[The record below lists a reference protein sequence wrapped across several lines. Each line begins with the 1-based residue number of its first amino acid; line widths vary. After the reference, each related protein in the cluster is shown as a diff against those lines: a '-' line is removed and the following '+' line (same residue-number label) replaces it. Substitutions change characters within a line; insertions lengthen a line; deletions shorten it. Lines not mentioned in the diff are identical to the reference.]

1 MQKLIKTVL
10 IPIFFILS
18 VAAFVSC
25 KKAEDILI
33 LPPENIRV
41 ENDYLFW
48 DEALHAEWYLVD
60 IDGTEYEADTNSLS
74 LFEITTEPKSS
85 YQIRIKSC
93 GDETVN
99 YKKSEWS
106 ALCDYQREKQ
116 PFLFQSINNNTEYQI
131 KAVDPESLN
140 GSVILPAYINNKPIT
155 KIMPCAFKNAVNVT
169 AVKLPYT
176 IAEIGNSAFYNCTGL
191 QRIELPDGLKEIPFE
206 AFRNCAALTEINLP
220 RVTKISTSAFYNC
233 SSLTSLHI
241 PQSVREIGNCITAYC
256 KNLTS
261 LTVDENNLF
270 YESEGNCIIKK
281 STHTVI
287 AGCIASAIPQ
297 SAKTIGSFAFYGSV
311 PEPFAIPSNIEKLER
326 YALSM
331 YPGKTLV
338 IPESVTYLH
347 YEFIDYYPN
356 LTQITVAE
364 NNPVYRSEGNCI
376 IEKATGT
383 VVKGCNT
390 SVIPQGVKA
399 IGERA
404 FYNIPQKEINL
415 PDSVTEIGS
424 EAFYPCTAEN
434 IRLSRNLEIIGYKA
448 FAGAGITSVDLP
460 DTLKEI
466 RDRAFKG
473 CHSLAEAALPHGLTK
488 IGSEAFF
495 ETNLQ
500 YADIPETVKEIGT
513 NAFASH
519 SFLTVI
525 LPSCVEK
532 IGNAAFINAITFVN
546 ATKRECKAKSGWA
559 IYTIKG
565 TASPWHNSNAVYECT
580 FADDENGKY
589 LYSWK
594 YTIETDEETGEIS
607 YSSGFGAV
615 GIPFRKGYRFLGF
628 SATEGSSVPDIVPTM
643 YLEKYLDAFD
653 FQQLKNYKNGTVFY
667 SVWEASDTAEE

>member
-10 IPIFFILS
+10 IPIFFMLS

-25 KKAEDILI
+25 KKAEAI

-99 YKKSEWS
+99 YEKSEWS
-106 ALCDYQREKQ
+106 ALCDYRREKQ

-176 IAEIGNSAFYNCTGL
+176 IAEIGNAAFYNCTGL
-191 QRIELPDGLKEIPFE
+191 QRIELPAGLKEIPLE

-220 RVTKISTSAFYNC
+220 RVTKISTSAFYKC

-241 PQSVREIGNCITAYC
+241 PQSVRVIGNCITAYC

-281 STHTVI
+281 STHTII
-287 AGCIASAIPQ
+287 AGCIASVIPQ
-297 SAKTIGSFAFYGSV
+297 SAKTIGTLAFFGSV
-311 PEPFAIPSNIEKLER
+311 PEPFVIPSNIEKLEC

-347 YEFIDYYPN
+347 YEFIDYCPN

-399 IGERA
+399 IGPCA
-404 FYNIPQKEINL
+404 FRWFQTEEIVIPHGVEII
-415 PDSVTEIGS
+415 DE
-424 EAFYPCTAEN
+424 EAF
-434 IRLSRNLEIIGYKA
+434 LESTVKK
-448 FAGAGITSVDLP
+448 VVLP
-460 DTLKEI
+460 DTLTEI
-466 RDRAFKG
+466 RGSAFKE
-473 CHSLAEAALPHGLTK
+473 CHSLAEAALPYGLTK

-495 ETNLQ
+495 KTNLQ
-500 YADIPETVKEIGT
+500 YANIPETVKEIGT

-532 IGNAAFINAITFVN
+532 IGNTAFINAITFVN
-546 ATKRECKAKSGWA
+546 ATKRECEAKSGWA
-559 IYTIKG
+559 IYTIMG
-565 TASPWHNSNAVYECT
+565 TGAPWHNSNAVYECT

-594 YTIETDEETGEIS
+594 YTFETDEETGETS
-607 YSSGFGAV
+607 YFSGLAEI

-628 SATEGSSVPDIVPTM
+628 SATEGSSVPDIVPAKFLNHEEFLT
-643 YLEKYLDAFD
+643 AFD

-667 SVWEASDTAEE
+667 SVWEASETAEE

>member
-48 DEALHAEWYLVD
+48 DEALHAEWYLVN
-60 IDGTEYEADTNSLS
+60 IDGTEYEADTNSLN

-140 GSVILPAYINNKPIT
+140 GSVILPAYFNNKPIT

-191 QRIELPDGLKEIPFE
+191 QRIELPDGLKEIPLE
-206 AFRNCAALTEINLP
+206 AFYNCAALTEINLP
-220 RVTKISTSAFYNC
+220 GVTKISTSAFYKC

-241 PQSVREIGNCITAYC
+241 PQSVRVIGNCITAYC

-281 STHTVI
+281 STHTII
-287 AGCIASAIPQ
+287 AGCIASVIPQ
-297 SAKTIGSFAFYGSV
+297 RAKTIGPLAFCGSM
-311 PEPFAIPSNIEKLER
+311 PEPFVIPSNIEKLELC
-326 YALSM
+326 ALST
-331 YPGKTLV
+331 YSGKTLV
-338 IPESVTYLH
+338 IPASVTYID
-347 YEFIDYYPN
+347 YEFIGYCPN

-390 SVIPQGVKA
+390 SVIPQGIKA
-399 IGERA
+399 IGPCA
-404 FYNIPQKEINL
+404 FKWFQAEEIVIPHGVEIIY
-415 PDSVTEIGS
+415 E
-424 EAFYPCTAEN
+424 EAF
-434 IRLSRNLEIIGYKA
+434 LESTVKK
-448 FAGAGITSVDLP
+448 VVLP
-460 DTLKEI
+460 DTLTEI
-466 RDRAFKG
+466 RGSAFKE
-473 CHSLAEAALPHGLTK
+473 CHSLAEAALPYGLIK

-495 ETNLQ
+495 KTNLQ
-500 YADIPETVKEIGT
+500 YANIPETVKEIGT

-546 ATKRECKAKSGWA
+546 ATERECDTKSGWA
-559 IYTIKG
+559 KYTIMG
-565 TASPWHNSNAVYECT
+565 TGAPWHNSNVVYECT

-594 YTIETDEETGEIS
+594 YTFETDEETGETS
-607 YSSGFGAV
+607 YFSGLAEI
-615 GIPFRKGYRFLGF
+615 GIPFRKGYRFLGL
-628 SATEGSSVPDIVPTM
+628 SATEGSSVPDIVPAKFLNHEEFLT
-643 YLEKYLDAFD
+643 AFD

-667 SVWEASDTAEE
+667 FVWEAADTAEE

>member
-10 IPIFFILS
+10 IPIFFMLS

-25 KKAEDILI
+25 KKAEAI

-48 DEALHAEWYLVD
+48 DEAPHAEWYLVD

-106 ALCDYQREKQ
+106 ALCDYRREKQ

-131 KAVDPESLN
+131 KAVEPESLN

-169 AVKLPYT
+169 AVRLPYT
-176 IAEIGNSAFYNCTGL
+176 LAEIGNSAFYNCTGL

-206 AFRNCAALTEINLP
+206 AFYNCAALTEINLP

-281 STHTVI
+281 STHTII
-287 AGCIASAIPQ
+287 AGCIASVIPQ
-297 SAKTIGSFAFYGSV
+297 SAKTIGPLAFCGSM
-311 PEPFAIPSNIEKLER
+311 PEPFVIPSNIEKLER

-338 IPESVTYLH
+338 IPESVTYLD
-347 YEFIDYYPN
+347 YEFIGYCPN

-390 SVIPQGVKA
+390 SVIPQGIKA
-399 IGERA
+399 IGPCA
-404 FYNIPQKEINL
+404 FKWFQAEEIVIPHGVEII
-415 PDSVTEIGS
+415 DE
-424 EAFYPCTAEN
+424 EAF
-434 IRLSRNLEIIGYKA
+434 LESTVKK
-448 FAGAGITSVDLP
+448 VVLP
-460 DTLKEI
+460 DTLTEI
-466 RDRAFKG
+466 RGSAFKE
-473 CHSLAEAALPHGLTK
+473 CHSLAEAALPYGLTK

-495 ETNLQ
+495 KTNLQ
-500 YADIPETVKEIGT
+500 YANIPETVKEIGT

-532 IGNAAFINAITFVN
+532 IGNTAFINAITFVN
-546 ATKRECKAKSGWA
+546 ATKRECEAKSGWA
-559 IYTIKG
+559 IYTIMG
-565 TASPWHNSNAVYECT
+565 TGAPWHNSNAVYECT

-594 YTIETDEETGEIS
+594 YTFETDEETGETS
-607 YSSGFGAV
+607 YFSGLAEI

-628 SATEGSSVPDIVPTM
+628 SATEGSSVPDIVPAKFLNHEEFLT
-643 YLEKYLDAFD
+643 AFD

-667 SVWEASDTAEE
+667 SVWEAVDTAEE

>member
-25 KKAEDILI
+25 KKAEAI

-60 IDGTEYEADTNSLS
+60 IDGTEYEADTNSLN

-131 KAVDPESLN
+131 KAVEPESLN
-140 GSVILPAYINNKPIT
+140 GSVILPAYFNNKPIT
-155 KIMPCAFKNAVNVT
+155 KIMSCAFKNAVNVT

-191 QRIELPDGLKEIPFE
+191 QRIELPDGLKEIPLESFY
-206 AFRNCAALTEINLP
+206 NCAALTEINLP
-220 RVTKISTSAFYNC
+220 RVTKISTSAFYKC

-281 STHTVI
+281 STHTII
-287 AGCIASAIPQ
+287 AGCIASVIPQ
-297 SAKTIGSFAFYGSV
+297 SAKTIGPLAFCGSM
-311 PEPFAIPSNIEKLER
+311 PEPFVIPSNIEKLELC
-326 YALSM
+326 ALST
-331 YPGKTLV
+331 YSGKTLV
-338 IPESVTYLH
+338 IPASVTYID
-347 YEFIDYYPN
+347 YEFIGYCPN

-390 SVIPQGVKA
+390 SVIPQGIKA
-399 IGERA
+399 IGPCA
-404 FYNIPQKEINL
+404 FKWFQAEEIVIPHGVEII
-415 PDSVTEIGS
+415 DE
-424 EAFYPCTAEN
+424 EAF
-434 IRLSRNLEIIGYKA
+434 LESTVKK
-448 FAGAGITSVDLP
+448 VVLP
-460 DTLKEI
+460 DTLTEI
-466 RDRAFKG
+466 RGSAFKE
-473 CHSLAEAALPHGLTK
+473 CHSLAEAALPYGLTK

-495 ETNLQ
+495 KTNLQ
-500 YADIPETVKEIGT
+500 YANIPETVKEIGT

-532 IGNAAFINAITFVN
+532 IGNTAFINAITFVN
-546 ATKRECKAKSGWA
+546 ATKRECEAKSGWA
-559 IYTIKG
+559 IYTIMG
-565 TASPWHNSNAVYECT
+565 TGAPWHNSNAVYECT

-594 YTIETDEETGEIS
+594 YTFETDEETGETS
-607 YSSGFGAV
+607 YFSGLAEI

-628 SATEGSSVPDIVPTM
+628 SATEGSSVPDIVPAKFLNHEEFLT
-643 YLEKYLDAFD
+643 AFD

-667 SVWEASDTAEE
+667 FVWEAVDTAEE

>member
-25 KKAEDILI
+25 KKAEAI

-140 GSVILPAYINNKPIT
+140 GSVILPAYFNNKPIT
-155 KIMPCAFKNAVNVT
+155 KIMSCAFKNAVNVT

-176 IAEIGNSAFYNCTGL
+176 IAEIGNSAFYNCTSL
-191 QRIELPDGLKEIPFE
+191 QRIELPDGLKEISFE
-206 AFRNCAALTEINLP
+206 AFYNCAALTEINLP
-220 RVTKISTSAFYNC
+220 RVTKISTSAFYKC

-241 PQSVREIGNCITAYC
+241 PQSVRVIGNCITAYC

-270 YESEGNCIIKK
+270 YKSEGNCIIKK
-281 STHTVI
+281 STHTII
-287 AGCIASAIPQ
+287 AGCIASVIPQ
-297 SAKTIGSFAFYGSV
+297 SAKTIGPLAFCGSM
-311 PEPFAIPSNIEKLER
+311 PEPFVIPSNIEKLELC
-326 YALSM
+326 ALST
-331 YPGKTLV
+331 YSGKTLV
-338 IPESVTYLH
+338 IPASVTYID
-347 YEFIDYYPN
+347 YEFIGYCPN

-376 IEKATGT
+376 IEKATNT

-390 SVIPQGVKA
+390 SVIPQGIKA
-399 IGERA
+399 IGPCA
-404 FYNIPQKEINL
+404 FKWFQAEEIVIPHGVEII
-415 PDSVTEIGS
+415 DE
-424 EAFYPCTAEN
+424 EAF
-434 IRLSRNLEIIGYKA
+434 LESTVKK
-448 FAGAGITSVDLP
+448 VVLP
-460 DTLKEI
+460 DTLTEI
-466 RDRAFKG
+466 RGSAFKE
-473 CHSLAEAALPHGLTK
+473 CHSLAEAALPYGLTK
-488 IGSEAFF
+488 IGSEAFYK
-495 ETNLQ
+495 TNLQ

-513 NAFASH
+513 KAFASH

-532 IGNAAFINAITFVN
+532 IGNTAFINAITFVN
-546 ATKRECKAKSGWA
+546 ATKRECEAKSGWA
-559 IYTIKG
+559 IYTIMG
-565 TASPWHNSNAVYECT
+565 TGAPWHNSNAVYECT

-594 YTIETDEETGEIS
+594 YSFETDEETGETS
-607 YSSGFGAV
+607 YFSGLAEI
-615 GIPFRKGYRFLGF
+615 GIPFRKGYKFLGF
-628 SATEGSSVPDIVPTM
+628 SATEGSSVPDIVPAKFLNHEEFLT
-643 YLEKYLDAFD
+643 AFD

-667 SVWEASDTAEE
+667 SVWEAVDTAEE

>member
-25 KKAEDILI
+25 KKAEAI

-48 DEALHAEWYLVD
+48 DEAPHAEWYLVD

-106 ALCDYQREKQ
+106 ALCDYRREKQ

-131 KAVDPESLN
+131 KAVEPESLN

-169 AVKLPYT
+169 AVRLPYT
-176 IAEIGNSAFYNCTGL
+176 LAEIGNSAFYNCTGL

-206 AFRNCAALTEINLP
+206 AFYNCAALTEINLP
-220 RVTKISTSAFYNC
+220 RVTKISTSAFYKC

-281 STHTVI
+281 STHTII
-287 AGCIASAIPQ
+287 AGCIASVIPQ
-297 SAKTIGSFAFYGSV
+297 SAKTIGPLAFCGSM
-311 PEPFAIPSNIEKLER
+311 PEPFVIPSNIEKLER

-338 IPESVTYLH
+338 IPESVTYLD
-347 YEFIDYYPN
+347 YEFIGYCPN

-390 SVIPQGVKA
+390 SVIPQGIKA
-399 IGERA
+399 IGPCA
-404 FYNIPQKEINL
+404 FKWFQAEEIVIPHGVEII
-415 PDSVTEIGS
+415 DE
-424 EAFYPCTAEN
+424 EAF
-434 IRLSRNLEIIGYKA
+434 LESTVKK
-448 FAGAGITSVDLP
+448 VVLP
-460 DTLKEI
+460 DTLTEI
-466 RDRAFKG
+466 RGSAFKE
-473 CHSLAEAALPHGLTK
+473 CHSLAEAALPYGLTK

-495 ETNLQ
+495 KTNLQ
-500 YADIPETVKEIGT
+500 YANIPETVKEIGT

-532 IGNAAFINAITFVN
+532 IGNTAFINAITFVN
-546 ATKRECKAKSGWA
+546 ATKRECEAKSGWA
-559 IYTIKG
+559 IYTIMG
-565 TASPWHNSNAVYECT
+565 TGAPWHNSNAVYECT

-594 YTIETDEETGEIS
+594 YTFETDEETGETS
-607 YSSGFGAV
+607 YFSGLAEI

-628 SATEGSSVPDIVPTM
+628 SATEGSSVPDIVPAKFLNHEEFLT
-643 YLEKYLDAFD
+643 AFD

-667 SVWEASDTAEE
+667 FVWEAVDTAEE

>member
-1 MQKLIKTVL
+1 MLSRVKKLFVFT
-10 IPIFFILS
+10 FFICLLS
-18 VAAFVSC
+18 AFAACNRQKENF
-25 KKAEDILI
+25 

-41 ENDYLFW
+41 ENDYLLW
-48 DEALHAEWYLVD
+48 DATPHTEWYLVD
-60 IDGTEYEADTNSLS
+60 IDGTEYEADTNSLN

-106 ALCDYQREKQ
+106 ALCDYRREKQ

-131 KAVDPESLN
+131 KAVEPESLN

-169 AVKLPYT
+169 AVRLPYT
-176 IAEIGNSAFYNCTGL
+176 LAEIGNSAFYNCTGL

-206 AFRNCAALTEINLP
+206 AFYNCAALTEINLP
-220 RVTKISTSAFYNC
+220 RVTKISTSAFYKC

-281 STHTVI
+281 STHTII
-287 AGCIASAIPQ
+287 AGCIASVIPQ
-297 SAKTIGSFAFYGSV
+297 GAKTIGPLAFCGSM
-311 PEPFAIPSNIEKLER
+311 PEPFVIPSNIEKLER

-338 IPESVTYLH
+338 IPESVTYLD
-347 YEFIDYYPN
+347 YEFIGYCPN
-356 LTQITVAE
+356 LAQITVAE

-390 SVIPQGVKA
+390 SVIPQGIKA
-399 IGERA
+399 IGPCA
-404 FYNIPQKEINL
+404 FKWFQAEEIVIPHGVEIIY
-415 PDSVTEIGS
+415 E
-424 EAFYPCTAEN
+424 EAF
-434 IRLSRNLEIIGYKA
+434 LESTVKK
-448 FAGAGITSVDLP
+448 VVLP
-460 DTLKEI
+460 DTLTEI
-466 RDRAFKG
+466 RGSAFKE
-473 CHSLAEAALPHGLTK
+473 CHSLAEAALPYGLIK

-495 ETNLQ
+495 KTNLQ
-500 YADIPETVKEIGT
+500 YANIPETVKKIGT

-532 IGNAAFINAITFVN
+532 IGNTAFINAITFVN
-546 ATKRECKAKSGWA
+546 ATKRECEAKSGWA
-559 IYTIKG
+559 IYTIMG
-565 TASPWHNSNAVYECT
+565 AGAPWHNSNAVYECT

-594 YTIETDEETGEIS
+594 YTFETDEETGETS
-607 YSSGFGAV
+607 YFSGLAEI
-615 GIPFRKGYRFLGF
+615 GIPFRKGYRFLGL
-628 SATEGSSVPDIVPTM
+628 SATEGSSVPDIVPAKFLNHEEFLT
-643 YLEKYLDAFD
+643 AFD

-667 SVWEASDTAEE
+667 SVWEAVDTAEE

>member
-25 KKAEDILI
+25 KKAEAI

-60 IDGTEYEADTNSLS
+60 IDGTEYEADTNSMN

-106 ALCDYQREKQ
+106 ALCDYRREKQ

-140 GSVILPAYINNKPIT
+140 GSVILPAYFNNKPIT

-169 AVKLPYT
+169 AVRLPYT

-206 AFRNCAALTEINLP
+206 AFRNCTALTEINLP

-241 PQSVREIGNCITAYC
+241 PQSVRVIGNCITAYC

-281 STHTVI
+281 STHTII
-287 AGCIASAIPQ
+287 AGCIASVIPQ
-297 SAKTIGSFAFYGSV
+297 SAKTIGTLAFCGSM
-311 PEPFAIPSNIEKLER
+311 PEPFVIPSNIEKLELC
-326 YALSM
+326 ALST
-331 YPGKTLV
+331 YSGKTLV
-338 IPESVTYLH
+338 IPASVTYID
-347 YEFIDYYPN
+347 YEFIGYCPN

-390 SVIPQGVKA
+390 SVIPQGIKA
-399 IGERA
+399 IGPCA
-404 FYNIPQKEINL
+404 FKWFQAEEIVIPHGVEIIY
-415 PDSVTEIGS
+415 E
-424 EAFYPCTAEN
+424 EAF
-434 IRLSRNLEIIGYKA
+434 LESTVKK
-448 FAGAGITSVDLP
+448 VVLP
-460 DTLKEI
+460 DTLTEI
-466 RDRAFKG
+466 RGSAFKE
-473 CHSLAEAALPHGLTK
+473 CHSLAEAALPYGLIK

-495 ETNLQ
+495 KTNLQ
-500 YADIPETVKEIGT
+500 YANIPETVKEIGT

-532 IGNAAFINAITFVN
+532 IGNTAFINAITFVN
-546 ATKRECKAKSGWA
+546 ATKRECEAKSGWA
-559 IYTIKG
+559 IYTIMG
-565 TASPWHNSNAVYECT
+565 TGAPWHNSNVVYECT

-594 YTIETDEETGEIS
+594 HTFETDEKTGETS
-607 YSSGFGAV
+607 YFSGGAI

-628 SATEGSSVPDIVPTM
+628 SATEGSSVPDIVPTIF
-643 YLEKYLDAFD
+643 LEKYLNSFD

-667 SVWEASDTAEE
+667 FVWEAVDTAEE

>member
-99 YKKSEWS
+99 YEKSEWS

-191 QRIELPDGLKEIPFE
+191 QRIKLPDGLKEIPFE

-241 PQSVREIGNCITAYC
+241 PQSVREIGNCIMAYC

-311 PEPFAIPSNIEKLER
+311 QEPFAIPSNIEKLER

-399 IGERA
+399 IGPCA
-404 FYNIPQKEINL
+404 FKWFQAEEIVIPHGVEII
-415 PDSVTEIGS
+415 DE
-424 EAFYPCTAEN
+424 EAF
-434 IRLSRNLEIIGYKA
+434 LESTVKK
-448 FAGAGITSVDLP
+448 VVLP
-460 DTLKEI
+460 DTLTEI
-466 RDRAFKG
+466 RGSAFKE
-473 CHSLAEAALPHGLTK
+473 CHSLAEAALPYGLTK
-488 IGSEAFF
+488 IGSEAFYK
-495 ETNLQ
+495 TNLQ
-500 YADIPETVKEIGT
+500 YANIPETVKEIGT
-513 NAFASH
+513 NTFASH

-532 IGNAAFINAITFVN
+532 IGNTAFINAITFVN
-546 ATKRECKAKSGWA
+546 ATKRECEAKSGWA
-559 IYTIKG
+559 IYTIMG
-565 TASPWHNSNAVYECT
+565 TGAPWHNSNAVYECT

-594 YTIETDEETGEIS
+594 YTFETDEETGETS
-607 YSSGFGAV
+607 YFSGLAEI

-628 SATEGSSVPDIVPTM
+628 SATEGSSVPDIVPAKFLNHEEFLT
-643 YLEKYLDAFD
+643 AFD

>member
-10 IPIFFILS
+10 IPIFFMLS

-25 KKAEDILI
+25 KKAEAI

-48 DEALHAEWYLVD
+48 DEAPHAEWYLVD

-106 ALCDYQREKQ
+106 ALCDYRREKQ

-131 KAVDPESLN
+131 KAVAPESLN

-169 AVKLPYT
+169 AVRLPYT
-176 IAEIGNSAFYNCTGL
+176 LAEIGNSAFYNCTGL

-206 AFRNCAALTEINLP
+206 AFYNCAALTEINLP
-220 RVTKISTSAFYNC
+220 RVTKISTSAFYKC

-281 STHTVI
+281 STHTII
-287 AGCIASAIPQ
+287 AGCIASVIPQ
-297 SAKTIGSFAFYGSV
+297 SAKTIGPLAFCGSM
-311 PEPFAIPSNIEKLER
+311 PEPFVIPSNIEKLER

-347 YEFIDYYPN
+347 YEFIDYCPN

-390 SVIPQGVKA
+390 SVIPQGINA
-399 IGERA
+399 IGPCA
-404 FYNIPQKEINL
+404 FKWFQAEEIVIPHGVEIIY
-415 PDSVTEIGS
+415 E
-424 EAFYPCTAEN
+424 EAF
-434 IRLSRNLEIIGYKA
+434 LESTVKK
-448 FAGAGITSVDLP
+448 VVLP
-460 DTLKEI
+460 DTLTEI
-466 RDRAFKG
+466 RGSAFKE
-473 CHSLAEAALPHGLTK
+473 CHSLAEAALPYGLIK

-495 ETNLQ
+495 KTNLQ
-500 YADIPETVKEIGT
+500 YANIPETVKEIGT

-532 IGNAAFINAITFVN
+532 IGNTAFINAITFVN
-546 ATKRECKAKSGWA
+546 ATKRECEAKSGWA
-559 IYTIKG
+559 IYTIMG
-565 TASPWHNSNAVYECT
+565 TGAPWHNSNAVYECT

-594 YTIETDEETGEIS
+594 YTFETDEETGETS
-607 YSSGFGAV
+607 YFSGLAEI

-628 SATEGSSVPDIVPTM
+628 SATEGSSVPDIVPAKFLNHEEFLT
-643 YLEKYLDAFD
+643 AFD

-667 SVWEASDTAEE
+667 SVWEAVDTAEE

>member
-25 KKAEDILI
+25 KKAEAI

-99 YKKSEWS
+99 YEKSEWS

-140 GSVILPAYINNKPIT
+140 GSVILPAYFNNKPIT

-169 AVKLPYT
+169 AVRLPYT

-206 AFRNCAALTEINLP
+206 AFYNCAALTEINLP
-220 RVTKISTSAFYNC
+220 RVTKISTSAFYKC

-281 STHTVI
+281 STHTII

-297 SAKTIGSFAFYGSV
+297 SAKTIGPLAFCGSM
-311 PEPFAIPSNIEKLER
+311 PEPFVIPSNIEKLELC
-326 YALSM
+326 ALST
-331 YPGKTLV
+331 YSGKTLV
-338 IPESVTYLH
+338 IPASVTYID
-347 YEFIDYYPN
+347 YEFIGYCPN

-376 IEKATGT
+376 IEKATNT

-390 SVIPQGVKA
+390 SVIPQGIKA
-399 IGERA
+399 IGPCA
-404 FYNIPQKEINL
+404 FKWFQAEEIVIPHGVEII
-415 PDSVTEIGS
+415 DE
-424 EAFYPCTAEN
+424 EAF
-434 IRLSRNLEIIGYKA
+434 LESTVKK
-448 FAGAGITSVDLP
+448 VVLP
-460 DTLKEI
+460 DTLTEI
-466 RDRAFKG
+466 RGSAFKE
-473 CHSLAEAALPHGLTK
+473 CHSLAEAALPYGLTK

-495 ETNLQ
+495 KTNLQ
-500 YADIPETVKEIGT
+500 YANIPETVKEIGT

-532 IGNAAFINAITFVN
+532 IGNTAFINAITFVN
-546 ATKRECKAKSGWA
+546 ATKRECEAKSGWA
-559 IYTIKG
+559 IYTIMG
-565 TASPWHNSNAVYECT
+565 TGAPWHNSNAVYECT

-594 YTIETDEETGEIS
+594 YTFETDEETGETS
-607 YSSGFGAV
+607 YFSGLAEI
-615 GIPFRKGYRFLGF
+615 GIPFRKGYKFLGL
-628 SATEGSSVPDIVPTM
+628 SATEGSSVPDIVPAKFLNHEEFLT
-643 YLEKYLDAFD
+643 AFD

-667 SVWEASDTAEE
+667 SVWEAVDTAEE

>member
-10 IPIFFILS
+10 IPIFFMLS

-25 KKAEDILI
+25 KKAEAI

-140 GSVILPAYINNKPIT
+140 GSVILPAYFNNKPIT
-155 KIMPCAFKNAVNVT
+155 KIMSCAFKNAVNVT

-241 PQSVREIGNCITAYC
+241 PQSVRVIGNCITAYC

-270 YESEGNCIIKK
+270 YKSEGNCIIKK
-281 STHTVI
+281 STHTII
-287 AGCIASAIPQ
+287 AGCIASVIPQ
-297 SAKTIGSFAFYGSV
+297 SAKTIGPLAFCGSM
-311 PEPFAIPSNIEKLER
+311 PEPFVIPSNIEKLELC
-326 YALSM
+326 ALST
-331 YPGKTLV
+331 YSGKTLV
-338 IPESVTYLH
+338 IPASVTYID
-347 YEFIDYYPN
+347 YEFIGYCPN

-376 IEKATGT
+376 IEKATNT

-390 SVIPQGVKA
+390 SVIPQGIKA
-399 IGERA
+399 IGPCA
-404 FYNIPQKEINL
+404 FKWFQAEEIVIPHGVEII
-415 PDSVTEIGS
+415 DE
-424 EAFYPCTAEN
+424 EAF
-434 IRLSRNLEIIGYKA
+434 LESTVKK
-448 FAGAGITSVDLP
+448 VVLP
-460 DTLKEI
+460 DTLTEI
-466 RDRAFKG
+466 RGSAFKE
-473 CHSLAEAALPHGLTK
+473 CHSLAEAALPYGLTK
-488 IGSEAFF
+488 IGSEAFYK
-495 ETNLQ
+495 TNLQ
-500 YADIPETVKEIGT
+500 YANIPETVKEIGT

-532 IGNAAFINAITFVN
+532 IGNTAFINAITFVN
-546 ATKRECKAKSGWA
+546 ATKRECEAKSGWA
-559 IYTIKG
+559 IYTIMG
-565 TASPWHNSNAVYECT
+565 TGAPWHNSNAVYECT

-594 YTIETDEETGEIS
+594 YTFETDEETGETS
-607 YSSGFGAV
+607 YFSGLAEI

-628 SATEGSSVPDIVPTM
+628 SATEGSSVPDIVPAKFLNHEEFLT
-643 YLEKYLDAFD
+643 AFD
-653 FQQLKNYKNGTVFY
+653 FQQLKIIR
-667 SVWEASDTAEE
+667 TAPCSIPFGKP

>member
-10 IPIFFILS
+10 IPIFFMLS

-25 KKAEDILI
+25 KKAEAI

-48 DEALHAEWYLVD
+48 DEAPHAEWYLVD

-131 KAVDPESLN
+131 KAVEPESLN

-169 AVKLPYT
+169 AVRLPYT
-176 IAEIGNSAFYNCTGL
+176 LAEIGNSAFYNCTGL

-206 AFRNCAALTEINLP
+206 AFYNCAALTEINLP
-220 RVTKISTSAFYNC
+220 RVTKISTSAFYKC

-281 STHTVI
+281 STHTII

-297 SAKTIGSFAFYGSV
+297 SAKTIGPLAFCGSM
-311 PEPFAIPSNIEKLER
+311 PEPFVIPSNIEKLER

-338 IPESVTYLH
+338 IPESVTYLD
-347 YEFIDYYPN
+347 YEFIGYCPN

-390 SVIPQGVKA
+390 SVIPQGIKA
-399 IGERA
+399 IGPCA
-404 FYNIPQKEINL
+404 FKWFQAEEIVIPHGVEIIY
-415 PDSVTEIGS
+415 E
-424 EAFYPCTAEN
+424 EAF
-434 IRLSRNLEIIGYKA
+434 LESTVKK
-448 FAGAGITSVDLP
+448 VVLP
-460 DTLKEI
+460 DTLTEI
-466 RDRAFKG
+466 RGSAFKE
-473 CHSLAEAALPHGLTK
+473 CHSLAEAALPYGLTK

-495 ETNLQ
+495 KTNLQ
-500 YADIPETVKEIGT
+500 YANIPETVKEIGT

-532 IGNAAFINAITFVN
+532 IGNTAFINAITFVN
-546 ATKRECKAKSGWA
+546 ATKRECEAKSGWA
-559 IYTIKG
+559 IYTIMG
-565 TASPWHNSNAVYECT
+565 TGAPWHNSNAVYECT

-594 YTIETDEETGEIS
+594 YTFETDEETGETS
-607 YSSGFGAV
+607 YFSGLAEI
-615 GIPFRKGYRFLGF
+615 GIPFRKGYKFLGF
-628 SATEGSSVPDIVPTM
+628 SATEGSSVPDIVPAKFLNHEEFLT
-643 YLEKYLDAFD
+643 AFD

-667 SVWEASDTAEE
+667 SVWEAVDTAEE

>member
-10 IPIFFILS
+10 IPIFFMLS

-25 KKAEDILI
+25 KKAEAI

-48 DEALHAEWYLVD
+48 DEAPHAEWYLVD

-131 KAVDPESLN
+131 KAVEPESLN
-140 GSVILPAYINNKPIT
+140 GSVILPAYFNNKPIT
-155 KIMPCAFKNAVNVT
+155 KIMSCAFKNAVNVT

-191 QRIELPDGLKEIPFE
+191 QRIELPDGLKEIPLESFY
-206 AFRNCAALTEINLP
+206 NCAALTEINLP
-220 RVTKISTSAFYNC
+220 RVTKISTSAFYKC

-241 PQSVREIGNCITAYC
+241 PQSVRVIGNCITAYC

-281 STHTVI
+281 STHTII
-287 AGCIASAIPQ
+287 AGCIASVIPQ
-297 SAKTIGSFAFYGSV
+297 SAKTIGPLAFCGSM
-311 PEPFAIPSNIEKLER
+311 PEPFVIPSNIEKLELC
-326 YALSM
+326 ALST
-331 YPGKTLV
+331 YSGKTLV
-338 IPESVTYLH
+338 IPESVTYLD
-347 YEFIDYYPN
+347 YEFIGYCPN

-390 SVIPQGVKA
+390 SVIPQGIKA
-399 IGERA
+399 IGPCA
-404 FYNIPQKEINL
+404 FKWFQAEEIVIPHGVEIIY
-415 PDSVTEIGS
+415 E
-424 EAFYPCTAEN
+424 EAF
-434 IRLSRNLEIIGYKA
+434 LESTVKK
-448 FAGAGITSVDLP
+448 VVLP
-460 DTLKEI
+460 DTLTEI
-466 RDRAFKG
+466 RGAAFKE
-473 CHSLAEAALPHGLTK
+473 CHSLAEAALPYGLTK

-495 ETNLQ
+495 KTNLQ
-500 YADIPETVKEIGT
+500 YANIPETVKEIGT

-532 IGNAAFINAITFVN
+532 IGNTAFINAITFVN
-546 ATKRECKAKSGWA
+546 ATKRECEAKSGWA
-559 IYTIKG
+559 IYTIMG
-565 TASPWHNSNAVYECT
+565 TGAPWHNSNAVYECT

-594 YTIETDEETGEIS
+594 YTFETDEETGETS
-607 YSSGFGAV
+607 YFSGLAEI
-615 GIPFRKGYRFLGF
+615 GIPFRKGYKFLGF
-628 SATEGSSVPDIVPTM
+628 SATEGSSVPDIVPAKFLNHEEFLT
-643 YLEKYLDAFD
+643 AFD

-667 SVWEASDTAEE
+667 SVWEAVDTAEE

>member
-25 KKAEDILI
+25 KKAEAI

-48 DEALHAEWYLVD
+48 DEAPHAEWYLVD

-106 ALCDYQREKQ
+106 ALCDYRREKQ

-131 KAVDPESLN
+131 KAVEPESLN

-169 AVKLPYT
+169 AVRLPYT
-176 IAEIGNSAFYNCTGL
+176 LAEIGNSAFYNCTGL

-206 AFRNCAALTEINLP
+206 AFYNCAALTEINLP
-220 RVTKISTSAFYNC
+220 RVTKISTSAFYKC

-281 STHTVI
+281 STHTII
-287 AGCIASAIPQ
+287 AGCIASVIPQ
-297 SAKTIGSFAFYGSV
+297 SAKTIGPLAFCGSM
-311 PEPFAIPSNIEKLER
+311 PEPFVIPSNIEKLER

-338 IPESVTYLH
+338 IPESVTYLD
-347 YEFIDYYPN
+347 YEFIGYCPN

-390 SVIPQGVKA
+390 SVIPQGIKA
-399 IGERA
+399 IGPCA
-404 FYNIPQKEINL
+404 FKWFQAEEIVIPHGVEII
-415 PDSVTEIGS
+415 DE
-424 EAFYPCTAEN
+424 EAF
-434 IRLSRNLEIIGYKA
+434 LESTVKK
-448 FAGAGITSVDLP
+448 VVLP
-460 DTLKEI
+460 DTLTEI
-466 RDRAFKG
+466 RGSAFKE
-473 CHSLAEAALPHGLTK
+473 CHSLAEAALPYGLTK

-495 ETNLQ
+495 KTNLQ
-500 YADIPETVKEIGT
+500 YANIPETVKEIGT

-532 IGNAAFINAITFVN
+532 IGNTAFINAITFVN
-546 ATKRECKAKSGWA
+546 ATKRECEAKSGWA
-559 IYTIKG
+559 IYTIMG
-565 TASPWHNSNAVYECT
+565 TGAPWHNSNAVYECT

-594 YTIETDEETGEIS
+594 YTFETDEETGETS
-607 YSSGFGAV
+607 YFSGLAEI

-628 SATEGSSVPDIVPTM
+628 SATEGSSVPDIVPAKFLNHEEFLT
-643 YLEKYLDAFD
+643 AFD

-667 SVWEASDTAEE
+667 SVWEAVDTAEE

>member
-10 IPIFFILS
+10 IPIFFMLS

-25 KKAEDILI
+25 KKAEAI

-48 DEALHAEWYLVD
+48 DEAPHAEWYLVD

-131 KAVDPESLN
+131 KAVEPESLN

-169 AVKLPYT
+169 AVRLPYT
-176 IAEIGNSAFYNCTGL
+176 LAEIGNSAFYNCTGL

-206 AFRNCAALTEINLP
+206 AFYNCAALTEINLP
-220 RVTKISTSAFYNC
+220 RVTKISTSAFYKC

-281 STHTVI
+281 STHTII
-287 AGCIASAIPQ
+287 AGCIASVIPQ
-297 SAKTIGSFAFYGSV
+297 SAKTIGTLAFCGSM
-311 PEPFAIPSNIEKLER
+311 PEPFVIPSNIEKLELC
-326 YALSM
+326 ALST
-331 YPGKTLV
+331 YSGKTLV
-338 IPESVTYLH
+338 IPASVTYID
-347 YEFIDYYPN
+347 YEFIGYCPN

-376 IEKATGT
+376 IEKATNT

-390 SVIPQGVKA
+390 SVIPQGIKA
-399 IGERA
+399 IGPCA
-404 FYNIPQKEINL
+404 FKWFQAEEIVIPHGVEII
-415 PDSVTEIGS
+415 DE
-424 EAFYPCTAEN
+424 EAF
-434 IRLSRNLEIIGYKA
+434 LESTVKK
-448 FAGAGITSVDLP
+448 VVLP
-460 DTLKEI
+460 DTLTEI
-466 RDRAFKG
+466 RGSAFKE
-473 CHSLAEAALPHGLTK
+473 CHSLAEAALPYGLTK

-495 ETNLQ
+495 KTNLQ
-500 YADIPETVKEIGT
+500 YANIPETVKEIGT

-532 IGNAAFINAITFVN
+532 IGNTAFINAITFVN
-546 ATKRECKAKSGWA
+546 ATKRECEAKSGWA
-559 IYTIKG
+559 IYTIMG
-565 TASPWHNSNAVYECT
+565 IGAPWHNSNAVYECT

-594 YTIETDEETGEIS
+594 YTFETDEETGETS
-607 YSSGFGAV
+607 YFSGLAEI
-615 GIPFRKGYRFLGF
+615 GIPFRKGYKFLGF
-628 SATEGSSVPDIVPTM
+628 SATEGSSVPDIVPAKFLNHEEFLT
-643 YLEKYLDAFD
+643 AFD

-667 SVWEASDTAEE
+667 SVWEAVDTAEE

>member
-25 KKAEDILI
+25 KKAEAI

-140 GSVILPAYINNKPIT
+140 GSVILPAYFNNKPIT

-169 AVKLPYT
+169 AVRLPYT

-191 QRIELPDGLKEIPFE
+191 QRIELPDGLKEIPLESFY
-206 AFRNCAALTEINLP
+206 NCAALTEINLP
-220 RVTKISTSAFYNC
+220 RVTKISTSAFYKC

-241 PQSVREIGNCITAYC
+241 PQSVRVIGNCITAYC

-281 STHTVI
+281 STHTII
-287 AGCIASAIPQ
+287 AGCIASVIPQ
-297 SAKTIGSFAFYGSV
+297 SAKTIGPLAFCGSM
-311 PEPFAIPSNIEKLER
+311 PEPFVIPSNIEKLELC
-326 YALSM
+326 ALST
-331 YPGKTLV
+331 YSGKTLV
-338 IPESVTYLH
+338 IPASVTYID
-347 YEFIDYYPN
+347 YEFIGYCPN

-390 SVIPQGVKA
+390 SVIPQGIKA
-399 IGERA
+399 IGPCA
-404 FYNIPQKEINL
+404 FKWFQAEEIVIPHGVEIIY
-415 PDSVTEIGS
+415 E
-424 EAFYPCTAEN
+424 EAF
-434 IRLSRNLEIIGYKA
+434 LESTVKK
-448 FAGAGITSVDLP
+448 VVLP
-460 DTLKEI
+460 DTLTEI
-466 RDRAFKG
+466 RGSAFKE
-473 CHSLAEAALPHGLTK
+473 CHSLAEAALPYGLIK

-495 ETNLQ
+495 KTNLQ

-532 IGNAAFINAITFVN
+532 IGNTAFINAITFVN
-546 ATKRECKAKSGWA
+546 ATKRECEAKSGWA
-559 IYTIKG
+559 IYTIMG
-565 TASPWHNSNAVYECT
+565 TGAPWHNSNAVYECT

-594 YTIETDEETGEIS
+594 YTFETDEETGETS
-607 YSSGFGAV
+607 YFSGLAEI
-615 GIPFRKGYRFLGF
+615 GIPFRKGYRFLGL
-628 SATEGSSVPDIVPTM
+628 SATEGSSVPDIVPAKFLNHEEFLT
-643 YLEKYLDAFD
+643 AFD

-667 SVWEASDTAEE
+667 AVWEAVETAEE

>member
-25 KKAEDILI
+25 KKAEAI

-60 IDGTEYEADTNSLS
+60 IDGTEYEADTNSLN

-131 KAVDPESLN
+131 KAVEPESLN
-140 GSVILPAYINNKPIT
+140 GSVILPAYFNNKPIT
-155 KIMPCAFKNAVNVT
+155 KIMSCAFKNAVNVT

-206 AFRNCAALTEINLP
+206 AFYNCAALTEINLP
-220 RVTKISTSAFYNC
+220 RVTKISTSAFYKC

-281 STHTVI
+281 STHTII
-287 AGCIASAIPQ
+287 AGCIASVIPQ
-297 SAKTIGSFAFYGSV
+297 SAKTIGPLAFCGSM
-311 PEPFAIPSNIEKLER
+311 PEPFVIPSNIEKLER

-338 IPESVTYLH
+338 IPESVTYLD
-347 YEFIDYYPN
+347 YEFIGYCPN

-390 SVIPQGVKA
+390 SVIPQGIKA
-399 IGERA
+399 IGPCA
-404 FYNIPQKEINL
+404 FKWFQAEEIVIPHGVEIIY
-415 PDSVTEIGS
+415 E
-424 EAFYPCTAEN
+424 EAF
-434 IRLSRNLEIIGYKA
+434 LESTVKK
-448 FAGAGITSVDLP
+448 VVLP
-460 DTLKEI
+460 DTLTEI
-466 RDRAFKG
+466 RGSAFKE

-500 YADIPETVKEIGT
+500 YADIPETVKEVGT

-532 IGNAAFINAITFVN
+532 IGNTAFINAITFVN
-546 ATKRECKAKSGWA
+546 ATKRECEAKSGWA
-559 IYTIKG
+559 IYTIMG
-565 TASPWHNSNAVYECT
+565 TGAPWHNSNAVYECT

>member
-25 KKAEDILI
+25 KKAEAI

-140 GSVILPAYINNKPIT
+140 GSVILPAYFNNKPIT
-155 KIMPCAFKNAVNVT
+155 KIMSCAFKNAVNVT

-220 RVTKISTSAFYNC
+220 RVTKISTSAFYKC

-241 PQSVREIGNCITAYC
+241 PQSVRVIGNCITAYC

-270 YESEGNCIIKK
+270 YKSEGNCIIKK
-281 STHTVI
+281 STHTII
-287 AGCIASAIPQ
+287 AGCIASVIPQ
-297 SAKTIGSFAFYGSV
+297 SAKTIGPLAFCGSM
-311 PEPFAIPSNIEKLER
+311 PEPFVIPSNIEKLELC
-326 YALSM
+326 ALST
-331 YPGKTLV
+331 YSGKTLV
-338 IPESVTYLH
+338 IPASVTYID
-347 YEFIDYYPN
+347 YEFIGYCPN

-376 IEKATGT
+376 IEKATNT

-390 SVIPQGVKA
+390 SVIPQGIKA
-399 IGERA
+399 IGPCA
-404 FYNIPQKEINL
+404 FKWFQAEEIVIPHGVEII
-415 PDSVTEIGS
+415 DE
-424 EAFYPCTAEN
+424 EAF
-434 IRLSRNLEIIGYKA
+434 LESTVKK
-448 FAGAGITSVDLP
+448 VVLP
-460 DTLKEI
+460 DTLTEI
-466 RDRAFKG
+466 RGSAFKE
-473 CHSLAEAALPHGLTK
+473 CHSLAEAALPYGLIK

-495 ETNLQ
+495 KTNLQ
-500 YADIPETVKEIGT
+500 YANIPETVKEIGT

-532 IGNAAFINAITFVN
+532 IGNTAFINAITFVN
-546 ATKRECKAKSGWA
+546 ATKRECEAKSGWA
-559 IYTIKG
+559 IYTIMG
-565 TASPWHNSNAVYECT
+565 TGAPWHNSNAVYECT

-594 YTIETDEETGEIS
+594 YTFETDEETGETS
-607 YSSGFGAV
+607 YFSGLAEI

-628 SATEGSSVPDIVPTM
+628 SATEGSSVPDIVPAKFLNHEEFLT
-643 YLEKYLDAFD
+643 AFD

-667 SVWEASDTAEE
+667 SVWEAVDTAEE